1 MEGIPM
7 KKEMKRMG
15 AACFLAAALLLG
27 GVAEAAQPGLSA
39 QSDYIRMEEAERSP
53 VKAKVPVLTV
63 GTALQR
69 ARVNAAVE
77 AEISRFYED
86 VSARNAIAPVEGWVA
101 YDVGMV
107 SRQCVSLVLYE
118 SVMYKGAAHPSTVA
132 VGMTFDKNGNHI
144 TRQEVMKNLPEASGD
159 AIRER
164 IKAEAARRNLFL
176 FPETDWSVTD
186 WPKSFY
192 IGSDGH
198 TYFLFQ
204 QYEIAPY
211 AAGIIAIPAN

>member
-1 MEGIPM
+1 MR
-7 KKEMKRMG
+7 KEMKRMG
-15 AACFLAAALLLG
+15 AACLLAAALLAG
-27 GVAEAAQPGLSA
+27 GAAEAAQPGLSS
-39 QSDYIRMEEAERSP
+39 QNEFIRMEKAERAP
-53 VKAKVPVLTV
+53 VEAKVPVLTV

-77 AEISRFYED
+77 AEIARFYED
-86 VSARNAIAPVEGWVA
+86 VAARNAVSPVEGWVA

-132 VGMTFDKNGNHI
+132 VGMTFDKNGERV
-144 TRQEVMKNLPEASGD
+144 TRKDVMNSLPEESADGIHD
-159 AIRER
+159 R
-164 IKAEAARRNLFL
+164 IKKAAAERDLFL
-176 FPETDWSVTD
+176 FPEKDWSVTD

-198 TYFLFQ
+198 IYFLFQ

-211 AAGIIAIPAN
+211 AAGIIAIPAD